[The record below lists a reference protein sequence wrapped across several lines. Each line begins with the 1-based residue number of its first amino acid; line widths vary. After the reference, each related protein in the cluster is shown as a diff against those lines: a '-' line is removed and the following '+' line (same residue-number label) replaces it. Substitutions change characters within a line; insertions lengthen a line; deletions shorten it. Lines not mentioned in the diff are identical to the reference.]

1 MKTSLIISIF
11 VSMSLIFSVCQTNTT
26 ETNKTESA
34 AFPNASK
41 IIYHFGDS
49 SVPPEYHRSYT
60 ITITK
65 SNAHLV
71 VDSYGNTVNEAT
83 VDADEKEFNQ
93 LLETIQESKIGNRKA
108 TKNDGCTGGGTSET
122 LRIYEGE
129 KAVFSGSKYP
139 CGEGN
144 LSGDINAV
152 SEKIFLL
159 FPEFREKLK

>member
-1 MKTSLIISIF
+1 MKTSLINSAF
-11 VSMSLIFSVCQTNTT
+11 VSISLIFSVCQTNTT
-26 ETNKTESA
+26 ETNRTESA

-71 VDSYGNTVNEAT
+71 VDSYGNIVNEAT
-83 VDADEKEFNQ
+83 VDVDEKEFSQ
-93 LLETIQESKIGNRKA
+93 LLETIQESKIGNRKTA
-108 TKNDGCTGGGTSET
+108 KNIECTGGGTSET
-122 LRIYEGE
+122 LQIYEGE
-129 KAVFSGSKYP
+129 TVVFNGSKYP
-139 CGEGN
+139 CGNSN

-152 SEKIFLL
+152 
-159 FPEFREKLK
+159 